1 VVIEPDVVDFDL
13 SEFMRAEELS
23 RVGEQAAITQ
33 VAKIQRLL
41 TRLDPELF
49 RFAQ

>member
-23 RVGEQAAITQ
+23 GVGEQAAISQ

-41 TRLDPELF
+41 ARLDPELF
-49 RFAQ
+49 RFAR